1 MVKRLWEDE
10 YKIGYNEIKCQGYGE
25 VLNENSMFGRGKD
38 DKFSVVD
45 IYDVLKDIRNP
56 LNLKCSILYCND
68 CAGKVDKV
76 MFSVFNKGISDYHL
90 SRLVEDTGLSEYIE
104 ENEDNGL
111 FEDYLKVRDVLV
123 E

>member
-1 MVKRLWEDE
+1 
-10 YKIGYNEIKCQGYGE
+10 
-25 VLNENSMFGRGKD
+25 
-38 DKFSVVD
+38 
-45 IYDVLKDIRNP
+45 
-56 LNLKCSILYCND
+56 
-68 CAGKVDKV
+68 

-123 E
+123 G

>member
-1 MVKRLWEDE
+1 M
-10 YKIGYNEIKCQGYGE
+10 KIVCPIN
-25 VLNENSMFGRGKD
+25 
-38 DKFSVVD
+38 
-45 IYDVLKDIRNP
+45 IYDVFKDIKNP
-56 LNLKCSILYCND
+56 LNLNCSILYCNE
-68 CAGKVDKV
+68 CSGKVDKF

-123 E
+123 G